1 MALLMHAI
9 HESTGR
15 IPRPLMDRLFYKIPY
30 LGDLVAATG
39 GIEGNRTSARTL
51 LDKNEIVMV
60 APGGM
65 QEALR
70 PSSERY
76 QIRWDKRKGFAQI
89 AIETGAHVVLAVC
102 PKADDLY
109 EVYPNR
115 VTSWAY
121 QTFKIPVFLARG
133 IGYTP
138 IPRPVQLTHF
148 LSEPIVPP
156 HPAGTPDAL
165 NRQISRFHRQLIA
178 RAQELIGDAVRYRPG
193 QLGVSARF

>member
-1 MALLMHAI
+1 MHAI
-9 HESTGR
+9 YEATGR
-15 IPRPLMDRLFYKIPY
+15 VARPMMDRLFYKIPY

-39 GIEGNRTSARTL
+39 GIEGSRTSARTL
-51 LDKNEIVMV
+51 LGRNEIVMV

-70 PSSERY
+70 PSTERY
-76 QIRWDKRKGFAQI
+76 QIRWEKRQGFAQI
-89 AIETGAHVVLAVC
+89 AIETGTRIVLAVC
-102 PKADDLY
+102 PKADDMY

-121 QTFKIPVFLARG
+121 KTFKIPVFMARG

-148 LSEPIVPP
+148 LSEPIIPP
-156 HPAGTPDAL
+156 KPASTPDAL
-165 NRQISRFHRQLIA
+165 QRQVARFHSELVA
-178 RAQELIGDAVRYRPG
+178 KAHELIGDAVRYRPG
-193 QLGVSARF
+193 QLGISTKF